1 MFSCEFCEISK
12 NNFFIEDPWATA
24 SEATGEEID
33 LKERKS
39 TVCQIHIKRYVYY
52 FKTIKGN
59 ILKYSQ
65 SRVKM
70 FNI

>member
-24 SEATGEEID
+24 SEASGEEID

-39 TVCQIHIKRYVYY
+39 TVSNTYQEICLLFQ
-52 FKTIKGN
+52 N
-59 ILKYSQ
+59 D
-65 SRVKM
+65 
-70 FNI
+70 